1 MYVVEGK
8 AAEFFAGLHKRE
20 PNLPFYDVVRRMET
34 RFAFR
39 ELQET
44 SQLAFMN
51 CSQNKDEKTEEWADR
66 VLTLATKAFKSL
78 PDEHIH
84 KQAVLRFCHGCYDKK
99 AGMHA
104 ANKMPSRMEEAID
117 CVKWFQYNHH
127 IFQIKKSIHMV
138 GESHSYDFPD
148 SHAWS
153 TSLHDPPLLETR
165 SRQPE
170 RYVSY
175 KGRNSPSADKSEEKK
190 ETPTKAGK
198 EIEERMAGLEGMF
211 QQL

>member
-1 MYVVEGK
+1 
-8 AAEFFAGLHKRE
+8 
-20 PNLPFYDVVRRMET
+20 
-34 RFAFR
+34 
-39 ELQET
+39 
-44 SQLAFMN
+44 
-51 CSQNKDEKTEEWADR
+51 
-66 VLTLATKAFKSL
+66 
-78 PDEHIH
+78 
-84 KQAVLRFCHGCYDKK
+84 
-99 AGMHA
+99 MHA

-117 CVKWFQYNHH
+117 CVKRFQYNHQ

-165 SRQPE
+165 SRQRE

-175 KGRNSPSADKSEEKK
+175 KGQNSPSAEKSEEKK

-198 EIEERMAGLEGMF
+198 EIEERMVGLEGMF
-211 QQL
+211 QQLLQKLDGAMEKRFSSNRSPSPSRLSAASGRAESPSRCFYCNSEGHFKRDCPKRRHVSFKKVDTADLNNSGSDLEA